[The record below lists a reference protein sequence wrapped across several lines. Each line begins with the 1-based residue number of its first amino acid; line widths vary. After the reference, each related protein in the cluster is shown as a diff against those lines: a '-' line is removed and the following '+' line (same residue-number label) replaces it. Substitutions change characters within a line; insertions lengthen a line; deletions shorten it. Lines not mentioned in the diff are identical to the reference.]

1 MSFDGIINHRGWQ
14 LDIINIPT
22 VITPSILQQHLP
34 MQMAPRLKVVHHNQL
49 KMASNPEALRDKPV
63 NSKQLLRLTT
73 HSTMANKVKVK
84 VKVTAKA
91 KIKVKIAS
99 TISIINNTT
108 HSILDTMQTLQLLIP
123 PLAPT
128 RLRLPP
134 TLLVHLNPKLPQ
146 RPRRNKI
153 LI

>member
-1 MSFDGIINHRGWQ
+1 
-14 LDIINIPT
+14 
-22 VITPSILQQHLP
+22 
-34 MQMAPRLKVVHHNQL
+34 
-49 KMASNPEALRDKPV
+49 MASNPEALRDKPV